1 MSTLTLTLKIELV
14 KFIRE
19 KFLGKSLYC
28 IDVLSVIEG
37 TVDFGVVQNV
47 DFADDRISIWGAESR
62 VFWLNVNDIINVN
75 FNPNEADVCLLIE
88 AKNNVEVR
96 FMVE

>member
-1 MSTLTLTLKIELV
+1 MLTLTLKTEFV

-19 KFLGKSLYC
+19 KFLGKNLYS

-37 TVDFGVVQNV
+37 IVDFGVVENV
-47 DFADDRISIWGAESR
+47 DFADDKVSIWGADSR
-62 VFWLNVNDIINVN
+62 VFWINLNEIIKVD
-75 FNPNEADVCLLIE
+75 FDPSEADVCLQIE
-88 AKNNVEVR
+88 AKNKVEVR

>member
-1 MSTLTLTLKIELV
+1 MLTLTLKTELV

-19 KFLGKSLYC
+19 KFLGKNLYC

-37 TVDFGVVQNV
+37 TVDFGFVENV
-47 DFADDRISIWGAESR
+47 DVADDKVSIWGAESR
-62 VFWLNVNDIINVN
+62 VFWINLNDIIN
-75 FNPNEADVCLLIE
+75 FNVKPFEEDVCLQIE

-96 FMVE
+96 FKVE